1 MQTLFFAIEKPSY
14 PTSVEQQS
22 STCTS
27 INIIWKVGYD
37 GNSPILSYKIEMKE
51 AIKSWNAGN
60 YFIVD
65 GNKTFYTIRN
75 LRPGTRYSFR
85 ISARNKH
92 GSSGESREYNF
103 TTKEEGKYKLTRK
116 LLLCIKRICNTLRKM
131 CPYLEFFWF
140 VFSRIQTEYGE
151 IRSQGLIQK
160 KKLTSV
166 APKAGWVL

>member
-1 MQTLFFAIEKPSY
+1 
-14 PTSVEQQS
+14 
-22 STCTS
+22 
-27 INIIWKVGYD
+27 
-37 GNSPILSYKIEMKE
+37 MKE
-51 AIKSWNAGN
+51 AIKLWNAGN
-60 YFIVD
+60 YFIED

-92 GSSGESREYNF
+92 GSSGESREYSF
-103 TTKEEGKYKLTRK
+103 TTKEEGKYKITRK

-131 CPYLEFFWF
+131 CPYSEFFWF

-160 KKLTSV
+160 KCRHRQRRRRPNYMTMKFAQRKKQLGV
-166 APKAGWVL
+166 WVVL

>member
-22 STCTS
+22 STSRS
-27 INIIWKVGYD
+27 INLIWKVGYD
-37 GNSPILSYKIEMKE
+37 GDSPILSYMIKMKE
-51 AIKSWNAGN
+51 AIKSGNAGN
-60 YFIVD
+60 YFLVD
-65 GNKTFYTIRN
+65 GNKTFHTIRN
-75 LRPGTRYSFR
+75 LRPGTRYSFQ

-92 GSSGESREYNF
+92 GSSGESREYSF
-103 TTKEEGKYKLTRK
+103 TTKEEGKYKITRK

-131 CPYLEFFWF
+131 CPYSEFFWF

-160 KKLTSV
+160 KS
-166 APKAGWVL
+166 